1 MSEKELKPYTDYSDT
16 QLEAGKQVKAIE
28 AIDDNYSRHVRDF
41 TKWLSGSTMLFGE
54 ESIKSYFTEL
64 NNSDIYKAGTKRIK
78 RQAVK
83 SRVRSLYEDSDLDE
97 LAKINTFLDKL
108 DNDPATKAPKIN
120 SSEITRDM
128 FLSHDE
134 IKELIEKCRSE
145 RQKLFIEFLYKT
157 GCRVAEM
164 CSLKVQD
171 CTNSN
176 LMMKCRVTGKG
187 NKERSVRISWE
198 LFRAIEKEFQGKKY
212 LFETAGNKA
221 YLTAYVSN
229 QIKKLGREMEPQV
242 YSKSDLRQMSADD
255 KKKAIKKNG
264 KNISAHTMR
273 HSHAMTM
280 IDRYPA
286 KLDAISRTLGHSSP
300 SITLEMYTHH
310 QIDDSELLGLE
321 L

>member
-1 MSEKELKPYTDYSDT
+1 MNSTMLKPYTDYSDT
-16 QLEAGKQVKAIE
+16 QLEAIKQVAAIE

-41 TKWLSGSTMLFGE
+41 TKWLSGSELPFGE
-54 ESIKSYFTEL
+54 QSIKSYFTDL
-64 NNSDIYKAGTKRIK
+64 NNSDIYTAGTKRIK

-108 DNDPATKAPKIN
+108 DKDPATKAPTIN
-120 SSEITRDM
+120 SVEITRDM
-128 FLSHDE
+128 YLTHDE
-134 IKELIEKCRSE
+134 IKELIDKCRSR
-145 RQKLFIEFLYKT
+145 RQKLFIEFLYRT

-164 CSLKVQD
+164 VGVKVND
-171 CTNSN
+171 CKNSN
-176 LMMKCRVTGKG
+176 LMMKIRVTGKG

-212 LFETAGNKA
+212 LFETAGKRQ

-229 QIKKLGREMEPQV
+229 QIKKIGKLI
-242 YSKSDLRQMSADD
+242 S
-255 KKKAIKKNG
+255 

-273 HSHAMTM
+273 HSFAMTM

-286 KLDAISRTLGHSSP
+286 KLDAISKHLGHSNP
-300 SITLEMYTHH
+300 SITLSMYCHH
-310 QIDDSELLGLE
+310 EIEDVELLGLE